1 MKRNYL
7 KDARRVYN
15 VLKKGGI
22 AIVYMRNA
30 YAIMS
35 GTDSAL
41 QKVYTAKKRNLN
53 RPSGLVANA
62 RTHEKLHILSREKKN
77 IIKKFSKKYNLP
89 ISIIAPYKKKH
100 PLISKFSSFS
110 KRLAT
115 KNNTVNLLL
124 NSGPLREHIA
134 DLSLNDNFPLI
145 ASSANLSQKG
155 TKYKVG
161 DIEDRVKNCDDIII
175 NYGPCEFYKK
185 GKTIDYDGL
194 SLSSTQIDFRD
205 MSIVRKGVCFS
216 EIYNIFKDEFDINL
230 ALRL

>member
-1 MKRNYL
+1 MQRNYL
-7 KDARRVYN
+7 KDAKRVYDI
-15 VLKKGGI
+15 LKKGGI

-35 GTDSAL
+35 GTDNAL
-41 QKVYTAKKRNLN
+41 KKVYTAKKRSLD

-62 RTHEKLHILSREKKN
+62 RTHEKLHILSKEKKN

-100 PLISKFSSFS
+100 PLISKFSPFS
-110 KRLAT
+110 QKLAT
-115 KNNTVNLLL
+115 KNNTVNLL
-124 NSGPLREHIA
+124 PLREHIA
-134 DLSLNDNFPLI
+134 DMSLNDNFPLI

-161 DIEDRVKNCDDIII
+161 DIEDRVRRCADIII
-175 NYGPCEFYKK
+175 NYGPCEFYKQ
-185 GKTIDYDGL
+185 GKTIDHDGL

>member
-1 MKRNYL
+1 MRRNYL
-7 KDARRVYN
+7 KDAVRVYN
-15 VLKKGGI
+15 VLKRGGI

-41 QKVYTAKKRNLN
+41 LKVYTAKKRSLD

-62 RTHEKLHILSREKKN
+62 RTHEILHVLSKEKKN
-77 IIKKFSKKYNLP
+77 IITKFSTKYNLP

-100 PLISKFSSFS
+100 PMISKFSPFS

-134 DLSLNDNFPLI
+134 DMSLNDNFPLI

-161 DIEDRVKNCDDIII
+161 DIEDRVKNCADIII
-175 NYGPCEFYKK
+175 NYGPCEFYKE

-230 ALRL
+230 SLKL

>member
-1 MKRNYL
+1 M
-7 KDARRVYN
+7 
-15 VLKKGGI
+15 
-22 AIVYMRNA
+22 
-30 YAIMS
+30 
-35 GTDSAL
+35 
-41 QKVYTAKKRNLN
+41 
-53 RPSGLVANA
+53 
-62 RTHEKLHILSREKKN
+62 
-77 IIKKFSKKYNLP
+77 P

-100 PLISKFSSFS
+100 SMILKFSAFS

-134 DLSLNDNFPLI
+134 DMSLNDNFPLI

-155 TKYKVG
+155 TKYTVG
-161 DIEDRVKNCDDIII
+161 DIEDRVKKCADIII
-175 NYGPCEFYKK
+175 NYGPCEFYKE

-205 MSIVRKGVCFS
+205 MSVVRKGVCFK
-216 EIYNIFKDEFDINL
+216 EIYNIFKDEFNINL